1 MAELAPQPP
10 ADVTSPV
17 AIAAWHWDAG
27 RLAFPVTPQGDP
39 VWPPRA
45 AAPGTGAPLTWH
57 VSAGHGT
64 VYAATALH
72 ARDAD
77 PRSVVLI
84 DLDEGV
90 RMMSRV
96 EGVAAADIR
105 AGLRVTARFTA
116 PGEDGSRVP
125 VFVPADA
132 A

>member
-10 ADVTSPV
+10 ADLTSPV
-17 AIAAWHWDAG
+17 AITAWHWDAG
-27 RLAFPVTPQGDP
+27 RLAFPATGQGDP
-39 VWPPRA
+39 VWPPRL

-57 VSAGHGT
+57 VSAGLGT

-90 RMMSRV
+90 RMLSRV
-96 EGVAAADIR
+96 EGIGAADVR
-105 AGLRVTARFTA
+105 PGLRVTARFTEPDA
-116 PGEDGSRVP
+116 AGSRIP

-132 A
+132 S